1 MLTRRRFMSNVGASL
16 VAAPF
21 CQFLAQP
28 ARAQGRGRAR
38 RLLIFFSP
46 NGTIH
51 QHWRPAGQGEEF
63 QLPEGSIL
71 EPLARH
77 RDDLLILD
85 GIDFMTGNNHEG
97 GMAAMLTN
105 RGGDGTQ
112 TRGMSLDQYV
122 AGQIGGADRFSSLEF
137 GVLTDP
143 WGGSIQTRMSY
154 QPGGQLVHP
163 DSDPRRAFTRM
174 FGERV
179 GDVGAVDLRR
189 RRRRSILDMVSTEL
203 TDLHR
208 RLGRIEQV
216 KLQAHLE
223 SIRSVEQSLF
233 AQVNNGGCG
242 LPEQPDPLDK
252 DTYANCPALTRSQID
267 LAVASLACGLTKVA
281 SVQLSH
287 TVSPVVFSWVGNS
300 DGHHSLSHADDAQ
313 VNKVADFVNAERWC
327 AEQFAYLI
335 DRMKATPNPDG
346 DGSLFDETVI
356 LWTKELG
363 DSRAHTCES
372 VPFVLAGS
380 AGGAFRPGRHLRF
393 DGVPHS
399 QLLVSVCQAL
409 GLENDT
415 FGDPSTGV
423 GGLAG
428 LA

>member
-1 MLTRRRFMSNVGASL
+1 MSNVGAAL

-21 CQFLAQP
+21 CQYMVQP
-28 ARAQGRGRAR
+28 AHAQGRPGAR

-51 QHWRPAGQGEEF
+51 RHWRPMGQDGNF
-63 QLPEGSIL
+63 AFPEGSIL

-77 RDDLLILD
+77 RDDLLVLD
-85 GIDFMTGNNHEG
+85 GINFMTGNNHEG

-105 RGGDGTQ
+105 RGGGGTQ

-122 AGQIGGADRFSSLEF
+122 ASQIGGDDRFPSLEF

-143 WGGSIQTRMSY
+143 WGGSVQTRMSY
-154 QPGGQLVHP
+154 QGGGQLVHP
-163 DSDPRRAFTRM
+163 DADPRRAFTRM
-174 FGERV
+174 FGQQV
-179 GDVGAVDLRR
+179 GDIAAVDLRQ
-189 RRRRSILDMVSTEL
+189 RRRRSVLDLVNGEL

-208 RLGRIEQV
+208 RLGRMEQV
-216 KLQAHLE
+216 KLQAHLQ
-223 SIRSVEQSLF
+223 SLRSVEQSLF
-233 AQVNNGGCG
+233 ARADDGGCA
-242 LPEQPDPLDK
+242 LPDQPDPLDK

-267 LAVASLACGLTKVA
+267 LAVTSLACGLTKVA

-313 VNKVADFVNAERWC
+313 VGKVADFVNAERWC
-327 AEQFAYLI
+327 AEQFAYLL

-346 DGSLFDETVI
+346 EGSLLDDTVV
-356 LWTKELG
+356 LWAKELG

-372 VPFVLAGS
+372 VPFVMAGS
-380 AGGAFRPGRHLRF
+380 GGGAFRTGRYLRF
-393 DGVPHS
+393 DGVSHS
-399 QLLVSVCQAL
+399 QLLVSICQAM
-409 GLENDT
+409 GLDNDT